1 MCLTLCYTQSKF
13 SDGEKIAR
21 EFIRKTAEASRRDG
35 PILASHLLLIASLSL
50 CPSSSVAPFLCSPS
64 LCSSESSSPLPVFF
78 HSSWWD
84 VRWDVCIFLPFG
96 SRKMKKKKNAN
107 SANKSRFL
115 CIWYP
120 KTASYYII
128 QQIKMTKASKSSLY
142 SVYHRITSSICRRR
156 FGMHEVRVCE

>member
-1 MCLTLCYTQSKF
+1 MKRRQRESLSERRLLRGMGQS
-13 SDGEKIAR
+13 SPRI
-21 EFIRKTAEASRRDG
+21 SCWS
-35 PILASHLLLIASLSL
+35 PLSL

-142 SVYHRITSSICRRR
+142 SVYHKIRSSICRRR
-156 FGMHEVRVCE
+156 FGIHEVRVCE